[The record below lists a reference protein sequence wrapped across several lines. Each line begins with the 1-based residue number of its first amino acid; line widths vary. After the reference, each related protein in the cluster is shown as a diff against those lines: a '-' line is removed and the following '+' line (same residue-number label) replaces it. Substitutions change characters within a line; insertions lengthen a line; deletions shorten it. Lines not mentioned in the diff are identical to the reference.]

1 MAALI
6 DYLAWRGDL
15 EFCAVPPNEVD
26 SLIFSQIIYI
36 DFDSILPDGENTRPI
51 SLLAAMKAY
60 LKARRGQKGAKLGA
74 LIPKEIILLA
84 THAAKSKR
92 FGSLYISNFIN
103 KIPSG

>member
-36 DFDSILPDGENTRPI
+36 GTTTRTPTPAKWFAPL
-51 SLLAAMKAY
+51 STLL
-60 LKARRGQKGAKLGA
+60 
-74 LIPKEIILLA
+74 
-84 THAAKSKR
+84 S
-92 FGSLYISNFIN
+92 FSNLQTE
-103 KIPSG
+103 